1 MHRNKAHCTGR
12 WDDFVLHEG
21 RRERLSRM
29 VKPGV
34 LDQVQG
40 FVVKKGKTILAA
52 KRAQVISEAKAHIL
66 YLRCVCVVLG
76 RG

>member
-29 VKPGV
+29 VKPEVCLIKCRV
-34 LDQVQG
+34 LW
-40 FVVKKGKTILAA
+40 
-52 KRAQVISEAKAHIL
+52 
-66 YLRCVCVVLG
+66 
-76 RG
+76 